1 MIENSLR
8 AILLKYQPLASK
20 IATRI
25 YPLEFPDQTKP
36 AIIYQKVSDPD
47 EGSHK
52 ELLIQYVVHSATYTQ
67 AEEVIKLV
75 WKAFESFDSGNE
87 GGYKIHTIEQTGQI
101 GQSSDR
107 SVSLYERSEIFRVL
121 YSEE

>member
-1 MIENSLR
+1 MIENALR
-8 AILLKYQPLASK
+8 SILLNYPLLTSK
-20 IATRI
+20 IVARI

-36 AIIYQKVSDPD
+36 SIIYQKVSDPD

-67 AEEVIKLV
+67 AEEIIGLV
-75 WKAFESFDSGNE
+75 WKAFKAFDSGNE
-87 GGYKIHTIEQTGQI
+87 GAFKIHTIEQTGQI

-107 SVSLYERSEIFRVL
+107 TVPLYERSEIFRVL